1 MTIKHNHGAAV
12 SGTKSEKELHRI
24 TESIGLTYLKVK
36 EDFEKRGLSEW
47 GRRYH
52 KPPKLWNQKTKK
64 GKQRKFVSDGF
75 IPLTSDGR
83 GIIIEQKHSDKHGT
97 TEEKV
102 FYDLKKI
109 QKGVYGE
116 QNVLW
121 YVFTGEAAEDIE
133 VYKEFCL
140 EAEALDL
147 KITIIWGFDNYKKE
161 LLKVKE
167 MFYGQR

>member
-12 SGTKSEKELHRI
+12 SGTKSEKELYRI
-24 TESIGLTYLKVK
+24 TESVGFTYLKIK

-75 IPLTSDGR
+75 IPLTKDGR

-109 QKGVYGE
+109 QKGVYGDKH
-116 QNVLW
+116 QLW
-121 YVFTGEAAEDIE
+121 YVFTGKASEEIE
-133 VYKEFCL
+133 VYKEFEK
-140 EAEALDL
+140 EATRMKLPV
-147 KITIIWGFDNYKKE
+147 KVIWGFENYEKE
-161 LLKVKE
+161 LLKLK
-167 MFYGQR
+167 GGK

>member
-1 MTIKHNHGAAV
+1 MSLEHNHGAAV
-12 SGTKSEKELHRI
+12 SGSKSEKQLYKI
-24 TESIGLTYLKVK
+24 TESVGLPYLKVK
-36 EDFEKRGLSEW
+36 NDFEQWGLSEW

-52 KPPKLWNQKTKK
+52 KPPKLWSQKTRT

-75 IPLTSDGR
+75 IPITKTGR

-109 QKGVYGE
+109 QKGVYGKE
-116 QNVLW
+116 NALW
-121 YVFTGEAAEDIE
+121 YVFTGDAAEDIE

-140 EAEALDL
+140 EAKALNL
-147 KITIIWGFDNYKKE
+147 KLKIIWGFENYKKE
-161 LLKVKE
+161 LLKIKE
-167 MFYGQR
+167 MFNGQN

>member
-1 MTIKHNHGAAV
+1 MSLQHNHGAAV
-12 SGTKSEKELHRI
+12 SGTKSEKKLKTL
-24 TESIGLTYLKVK
+24 TESLGLPFIKQRL
-36 EDFEKRGLSEW
+36 W
-47 GRRYH
+47 GKTLF
-52 KPPKLWNQKTKK
+52 KPPKHWSQKTKT
-64 GKQRKFVSDGF
+64 GKQRKFIADGY
-75 IPLTSDGR
+75 IEVPGKKS
-83 GIIIEQKHSDKHGT
+83 IIVEQKHSDKHGT

-147 KITIIWGFDNYKKE
+147 DIQIIWGFDNYKKE